1 MLILTY
7 LGEIW
12 NELTF
17 TAMIG
22 QIWVLPLLICMVALN
37 LGGTSKWVLY
47 AVLMII
53 LSGPS
58 AHPIQVGWN
67 SRNANAVRSRTVS
80 AACYNMFV
88 QAGGIIGS
96 NIYRDDDKPLYRRGN
111 KVLLGVC
118 CMNIALYLLTKAYY
132 VFRNKQRDKK
142 WSALSE
148 DERLDY
154 LSTTTDEG
162 NQKLD
167 FRFQH

>member
-22 QIWVLPLLICMVALN
+22 QIWILPLLICMVALN
-37 LGGTSKWVLY
+37 LGGISKWVLY

-58 AHPIQVGWN
+58 GKLTSGKAPLCVCVVCVVDNMLILRHLAHPIQVGWN

-96 NIYRDDDKPLYRRGN
+96 NVYRAGKPPSSIR
-111 KVLLGVC
+111 
-118 CMNIALYLLTKAYY
+118 
-132 VFRNKQRDKK
+132 
-142 WSALSE
+142 
-148 DERLDY
+148 
-154 LSTTTDEG
+154 
-162 NQKLD
+162 
-167 FRFQH
+167 

>member
-58 AHPIQVGWN
+58 GKLTPGQ
-67 SRNANAVRSRTVS
+67 
-80 AACYNMFV
+80 
-88 QAGGIIGS
+88 
-96 NIYRDDDKPLYRRGN
+96 RR
-111 KVLLGVC
+111 V
-118 CMNIALYLLTKAYY
+118 
-132 VFRNKQRDKK
+132 
-142 WSALSE
+142 W
-148 DERLDY
+148 
-154 LSTTTDEG
+154 
-162 NQKLD
+162 
-167 FRFQH
+167 